1 MVENNFLFLTN
12 NVDRVQALTE
22 QFAKDNN
29 LEMFSFAMNKES
41 IDAIHR
47 IYTEFNNAC
56 IFISGLNKSNVAD
69 SLLKILEICD
79 IDKSGN
85 AIFATGKEDI
95 SDALK
100 SRFTLRTI
108 RDKSYKEEIEQF
120 IKGKTKLDKSVISDV
135 SFYRQLATYTV
146 NHYSDDTMYNLML
159 IADICNNFMLST
171 NNLNYTHEYMKLC
184 SRYSRG

>member
-1 MVENNFLFLTN
+1 MIENNFLFLTN

-69 SLLKILEICD
+69 SLLKILENNTKNIY
-79 IDKSGN
+79 
-85 AIFATGKEDI
+85 IFATGREDI

-159 IADICNNFMLST
+159 ITSACKTPSFSYGNI
-171 NNLNYTHEYMKLC
+171 
-184 SRYSRG
+184 RV

>member
-1 MVENNFLFLTN
+1 MIENNFLFLTN

-69 SLLKILEICD
+69 SLLKILE
-79 IDKSGN
+79 
-85 AIFATGKEDI
+85 
-95 SDALK
+95 
-100 SRFTLRTI
+100 
-108 RDKSYKEEIEQF
+108 
-120 IKGKTKLDKSVISDV
+120 
-135 SFYRQLATYTV
+135 
-146 NHYSDDTMYNLML
+146 
-159 IADICNNFMLST
+159 NNKK
-171 NNLNYTHEYMKLC
+171 NIWCRN
-184 SRYSRG
+184 

>member
-1 MVENNFLFLTN
+1 MIENNFLFITN

-69 SLLKILEICD
+69 SLLKILENNKKNIY
-79 IDKSGN
+79 
-85 AIFATGKEDI
+85 IFATGKEDI

-100 SRFTLRTI
+100 SRFTLRAI

-135 SFYRQLATYTV
+135 SFYKQLATYTV
-146 NHYSDDTMYNLML
+146 NHYKDDTMYNLML

-171 NNLNYTHEYMKLC
+171 NNLNYTYEYMKLC